1 MKLPKWQNFGKSD
14 RTGSNI
20 AASFSNLL
28 ISAAAADLMK
38 IAAAVGLMHNFA
50 AVKSLTTTGIQ
61 LGHMKMH
68 LTNII
73 AELKANM
80 DEAKQ
85 IETYF
90 SDKVISVSEVR
101 NYLSRLRN
109 SISPK
114 TI

>member
-1 MKLPKWQNFGKSD
+1 
-14 RTGSNI
+14 
-20 AASFSNLL
+20 
-28 ISAAAADLMK
+28 
-38 IAAAVGLMHNFA
+38 
-50 AVKSLTTTGIQ
+50 
-61 LGHMKMH
+61 MKMH